1 MADKKANLSQISKTE
16 LSEQYSRLK
25 LKDKKS
31 KAEAKMAA
39 EAFIA
44 DLITVGSGAG
54 MGALMGNL
62 VGNTDLSPEALEAYK
77 KDSGDDQATDAD
89 LIAEQTQFFGID
101 YDLGISGLAA
111 GLALSGY
118 AGKMGGVVRAVG
130 VGGLTG
136 WAARKAFFAMVERA
150 EKDNE
155 KAGAGWPS
163 YSYGYG
169 QP

>member
-16 LSEQYSRLK
+16 LAEQYSRLK

-31 KAEAKMAA
+31 KQEAKLAA

-62 VGNTDLSPEALEAYK
+62 VGNTDLSQAALAQAQQEDPEATE
-77 KDSGDDQATDAD
+77 AD
-89 LIAEQTQFFGID
+89 LIAANTQFFGID

-155 KAGAGWPS
+155 NASGGWPS
-163 YSYGYG
+163 FRYGYG
-169 QP
+169 QQ